1 MKRLKEYDNDYWTV
15 IFYSMTCSELL
26 VNVSSLIIGDHSV
39 ILRHFQRVETAPCRA
54 CLNPLHTRVK
64 CKAAEGRIEELRASR
79 QRNYAVVTPAHTLP
93 SFESCTTVADLDQ
106 ALAAMMGG
114 PVDSSTND

>member
-1 MKRLKEYDNDYWTV
+1 
-15 IFYSMTCSELL
+15 MTCSELL

-39 ILRHFQRVETAPCRA
+39 ILRHFQQVETAPCRA

-79 QRNYAVVTPAHTLP
+79 QRNYVVVTPAHTLP
-93 SFESCTTVADLDQ
+93 LFESCTTVADLDQ
-106 ALAAMMGG
+106 ALFCVM
-114 PVDSSTND
+114 VDDRFNLIYEGKLLIFLLYPGISGK